1 MAVVAAVAAVVGAGY
16 AVYSGMEA
24 ADAQR
29 EQAAAA
35 EALGR
40 QEAAMIEDESRE
52 EVRRAKDAASDI
64 EADARARAGASGVSA
79 GGLYEGIDDMAEE
92 HDRQIAWM
100 EKAGASKARL
110 AIQGGT
116 NAGAIGRANAEV
128 SQAGGVSAGLTG
140 AGNVYTIGN
149 QANWW
154 T

>member
-1 MAVVAAVAAVVGAGY
+1 
-16 AVYSGMEA
+16 MEA

-35 EALGR
+35 EELGR

-52 EVRRAKDAASDI
+52 EVRRAREEAADI
-64 EADARARAGASGVSA
+64 ESESRARAGASGVSS
-79 GGLYEGIDDMAEE
+79 GGLYAGIDDMAEE

-100 EKAGASKARL
+100 EKAGESRARL
-110 AIQGGT
+110 AIQGGQ
-116 NAGAIGRANAEV
+116 NAAAIGRANAEA
-128 SQAGGVSAGLTG
+128 SLAGGIGAGLAG
-140 AGNVYTIGN
+140 AADTYSLGS